1 MNKIIDIILNIKS
14 NYNIKKYINYE
25 WLNIL
30 ENILNTEILISKSTK
45 KLKINMSIIDLL
57 KKKYKIDDID
67 ELDQHVIKKRS
78 NLNKQIN
85 CDKIYESILDDENKV
100 DILKKIYGNDFIPLR
115 VIEWIESKADK
126 YIQVKFANI
135 TINII
140 DNEITD
146 PDLINHIINIIRWLF
161 EINSTPNKILN
172 IYLFLS
178 PEKKITYDY
187 CIKPSKFTIHETCNL
202 SRTNINS
209 GASLYDTWI
218 QIFRKEEVLKVL
230 IHELVHYL
238 ELDIN
243 SYSHII
249 DKKCSHI
256 NIHSESNNILVNEAY
271 AELLAIYLHTIYV
284 TRIKFSS
291 NFEDKFWELYMLEE
305 KYTIYQ
311 INKIFKNYSI
321 PNLNYFRKPNNFI
334 QYTNVISYFILK
346 YLFLINTK
354 YFIITHKSKKN
365 TVKLILYLLDKF
377 YKLKITPINNIID
390 NSLRMSIN
398 EI

>member
-1 MNKIIDIILNIKS
+1 MIKIIDIILNIKS
-14 NYNIKKYINYE
+14 NYNIKKHINYD
-25 WLNIL
+25 WLNML
-30 ENILNTEILISKSTK
+30 ENILNTKILILKSTK
-45 KLKINMSIIDLL
+45 TLKINMSIIDLL
-57 KKKYKIDDID
+57 KNKYKIDDID
-67 ELDQHVIKKRS
+67 ELDEYVIKNRQY
-78 NLNKQIN
+78 LNKQIY
-85 CDKIYESILDDENKV
+85 CEKIYESVLDDEIKI
-100 DILKKIYGNDFIPLR
+100 DILKKIYENSFIPLR

-135 TINII
+135 TVNIV
-140 DNEITD
+140 DTEITD
-146 PDLINHIINIIRWLF
+146 PDLINHITNIIRWLF
-161 EINSTPNKILN
+161 EINSTPNKTLN

-178 PEKKITYDY
+178 PEKKITTDN
-187 CIKPSKFTIHETCNL
+187 CINSSDKICNL

-209 GASLYDTWI
+209 GVSLYESWV

-230 IHELVHYL
+230 IHELLHYL

-243 SYSHII
+243 SHSDII
-249 DKKCSHI
+249 DKKCEHI
-256 NIHSESNNILVNEAY
+256 NMHSESNNILVNEAY
-271 AELLAIYLHTIYV
+271 TELLAIYLHTIYV
-284 TRIKFSS
+284 TKVKYSS

-321 PNLNYFRKPNNFI
+321 PDLNYFRKPNNFI

-346 YLFLINTK
+346 YLFFINTK
-354 YFIITHKSKKN
+354 YFIITHNSKKN
-365 TVKLILYLLDKF
+365 TVKLILYLLSKF
-377 YKLKITPINNIID
+377 YKLKITPIDYIID